1 MRVLEELARSGRG
14 LPPHRTP
21 QPFLV
26 GRFRGRGLPP
36 PPCDY
41 FEPGAPVGD
50 KGIVRKLTFF
60 GGSGDPLKKRILPHH
75 APPQSWKQESI
86 YRIIAAP
93 IRVYYGIIR
102 IDRAESS

>member
-1 MRVLEELARSGRG
+1 
-14 LPPHRTP
+14 
-21 QPFLV
+21 
-26 GRFRGRGLPP
+26 
-36 PPCDY
+36 
-41 FEPGAPVGD
+41 
-50 KGIVRKLTFF
+50 VRKLTFF

-93 IRVYYGIIR
+93 IRMYYGIIR

>member
-1 MRVLEELARSGRG
+1 MRRIKARTRIVGVTGGTLRSDAIESS
-14 LPPHRTP
+14 HRI
-21 QPFLV
+21 
-26 GRFRGRGLPP
+26 RSD